1 MSIVVLSLAVSACSS
16 SATPTPPAP
25 TPTAAASA
33 EASMEASPSA
43 EASMEASPSA
53 EASAGASAPAAS
65 LPASFPPATT
75 FTFKGSKAG
84 TSPAFDMYTPAQ
96 VNWTWSGKGPF
107 NATIAPTGGINNIS
121 TGTIANTDGKGSGTT
136 WIYGD
141 LQKANYTIT
150 TTGTGDFNIS
160 VMNPVAPA
168 VLPMPAN
175 LQGATGMTTQP
186 VQISGDVTITYQ
198 FRGSGDWDVSVI
210 DAATGASIVHAVSG
224 TGSLA
229 SSTVVHAL
237 NGLYAF
243 DVATTGQWSIMVA
256 PLVP

>member
-25 TPTAAASA
+25 TPTAAASVAA
-33 EASMEASPSA
+33 ESASA

-75 FTFKGSKAG
+75 FTYKGSKPGMSA
-84 TSPAFDMYTPAQ
+84 AFDMYTPAQ
-96 VNWTWSGKGPF
+96 VTWSWSGRGAF
-107 NATIAPTGGINNIS
+107 NATIAPTSGVNNIS

-150 TTGTGDFNIS
+150 TTGTGGNFEIN
-160 VMNPVAPA
+160 VVNPLAPP